1 MSSQQSTPFSYFS
14 GNHKFG
20 VDGKNIWSSNK
31 DDEKYVGSG
40 RLNEEPKIIVHSEN
54 CDKFIYKS
62 SEMVDA
68 MKPSGGWY
76 VEIIDD
82 KYIVFRRADD
92 IVDIRPSLKLN
103 VLMYGVLFMN
113 IFYTDVLSYLLMFG
127 LWSSILCINDPDADN
142 INPNIHSWSSFI
154 PQVKRIMYYTKDQI
168 VYAKEFYFNYI
179 ETVVDFYDKVVFVS
193 YGDNKPFYQYDETED
208 VDEDVDEDENSVC
221 DNTSCSSSSS
231 SSSNSSSTSYSS
243 TSNSSMSS
251 LDDYGISAEDEETNA
266 LYDEL
271 YQLHMNDENFIY
283 WVKSGENGIISGEYF
298 DEMESDENWL
308 YAFAEMCYGGDIS
321 YEDVVRLFVTDTEN
335 FNYEDNEEDEDNDDD
350 SEEDEDNDDDSEED
364 EDNDDDSEED
374 EEEDDDD
381 EDWDKEINPN
391 EFIRPNRGGMWL
403 RSMR

>member
-62 SEMVDA
+62 PEMVDT

-82 KYIVFRRADD
+82 EYIVFRRADD

-103 VLMYGVLFMN
+103 VLMYGILFMN
-113 IFYTDVLSYLLMFG
+113 IFYTDILSYLLMFG

-154 PQVKRIMYYTKDQI
+154 PQVKRMMYYTKDQI
-168 VYAKEFYFNYI
+168 VYAKELYFNYI
-179 ETVVDFYDKVVFVS
+179 ETVVDFYDKVAFAS
-193 YGDNKPFYQYDETED
+193 YGDNKPFYQYDHVEN
-208 VDEDVDEDENSVC
+208 VDDDDDENSV
-221 DNTSCSSSSS
+221 SSSSS
-231 SSSNSSSTSYSS
+231 SSSSSSYSDNNSVS
-243 TSNSSMSS
+243 THSSMPS
-251 LDDYGISAEDEETNA
+251 LEDYGTDKQELEINA

-283 WVKSGENGIISGEYF
+283 WVKSGENGIISGDYF
-298 DEMESDENWL
+298 DELESDENWL

-335 FNYEDNEEDEDNDDD
+335 FNYEEDEDND
-350 SEEDEDNDDDSEED
+350 EDNEED

-391 EFIRPNRGGMWL
+391 EFIRPKRGGMWL